1 VPPLILVVED
11 DPTTQGITRRML
23 QMAGYTVLTADTA
36 IDALQRLKDGPVPD
50 LAVLDMRLP
59 DLPGSKLALRI
70 HAEHPR
76 IPILFVSGWVGEA
89 VNLDQ
94 LAALRWEFL
103 QKPFTRESLLPIV
116 ERLLG
121 AGI

>member
-1 VPPLILVVED
+1 
-11 DPTTQGITRRML
+11 
-23 QMAGYTVLTADTA
+23 
-36 IDALQRLKDGPVPD
+36 
-50 LAVLDMRLP
+50 
-59 DLPGSKLALRI
+59 
-70 HAEHPR
+70 
-76 IPILFVSGWVGEA
+76 